1 MQIEGKIA
9 RITGA
14 GSGIGRALAIEAV
27 RRGARVVLNGRRPD
41 ALEETASLLGPNAA
55 YSVVP
60 GDVTLPSTRCAL
72 RDHLATFGRLN
83 ILVNNAGVLFA
94 GAFADTADRDIET
107 LVMTN
112 LVAPMALTREMLPLL
127 AAAAP
132 ARVVNIG
139 SIFGDIGYPLF
150 VAYSASKFGLRG
162 FSMALRRELRS
173 LGIGVTY
180 AAPRATRTDAA
191 SAFTSLM
198 APMGMELDK
207 VEAVANDVWN
217 AVAANTDIAYPSGPE
232 RFYVLLQGLF
242 PAIIDRSLAAQL
254 KHPTIRGLL
263 ARAMPWANQLSN
275 ARVGR

>member
-1 MQIEGKIA
+1 MQLEGKIVL
-9 RITGA
+9 ITGA

-41 ALEETASLLGPNAA
+41 ALEQTALLLGPDAA
-55 YSVVP
+55 YSIIP
-60 GDVTLPSTRCAL
+60 GNITLASTRCSL
-72 RDHLATFGRLN
+72 RDHLATFGRVN

-94 GAFADTADRDIET
+94 GAFATLADRDIES
-107 LVMTN
+107 LMMTN
-112 LVAPMALTREMLPLL
+112 LVAPMALTRELLPLL

-132 ARVVNIG
+132 SRIVNIG
-139 SIFGDIGYPLF
+139 SIFGDIGHPLF
-150 VAYSASKFGLRG
+150 AAYSASKFGLRG

-173 LGIGVTY
+173 SGIGVTY

-191 SAFTSLM
+191 SAFTSLI
-198 APMGMELDK
+198 APMGMELDN
-207 VEAVANDVWN
+207 VEAVANNVWN
-217 AVAANTDIAYPSGPE
+217 AVADNANIAYPSGPE
-232 RFYVLLQGLF
+232 RFYVLLQQLF

-275 ARVGR
+275 VRVGR